1 MTQPSIAYLGP
12 EGSYSDRAT
21 KLLFDANSDF
31 SACGRFDDIFE
42 KVENDQCDYAVLPIE
57 NNTAGIVNEAI
68 DLLIPSTLNIC
79 AEFTMP
85 VIHSLLSKNDISLKE
100 IQTLY
105 SMSQPYYQSKQFID
119 QNLKHARWS
128 QTTSSSKA
136 LQSCLSDDTSAA
148 IGFSDT
154 GIKLGLQELHKNIQT
169 REDNATRFFVLSKEK
184 GYHEL
189 RQPSQSYRATLVF
202 TLKNEPGSLLSILD
216 IFKSSDINMCHIE
229 SRRTPHPEWD
239 YYFFI
244 SLEVKRETSQL
255 DEALAKVTELTPWS
269 RFLGHYPLLD

>member
-21 KLLFDANSDF
+21 KFLFDASSNF
-31 SACGRFDDIFE
+31 SACGRFDDIFN

-85 VIHSLLSKNDISLKE
+85 VIHSLLSKKEIAFNE

-105 SMSQPYYQSKQFID
+105 SMSQPYYQSKHFID
-119 QNLKHARWS
+119 QNLKHCTWS

-136 LQSCLSDDTSAA
+136 LEACLQDETSAA

-154 GIKLGLQELHKNIQT
+154 GIKLGLQELQKNIQI

-184 GYHEL
+184 SYNEL
-189 RQPSQSYRATLVF
+189 RKPSQNYRATLVF

-244 SLEVKRETSQL
+244 SLEVQKEITQL
-255 DEALAKVTELTPWS
+255 KKALEKVTELTPWS